1 MTLNFYKSSGF
12 ISYLG
17 PGMLVFSQPGPVV
30 SLVETSIMVWNRLR
44 GQGGSRVIFLVFEYL
59 KIWDSGSQE
68 LFTESKYLALVL
80 RTDSSK
86 LGPTRAFFNIFPFLY
101 RKIGLKKETFLTNL
115 LSTFCMLMLEN
126 RDFWPYNDP
135 KIRKK

>member
-30 SLVETSIMVWNRLR
+30 SLLVETSIMVWNRLR
-44 GQGGSRVIFLVFEYL
+44 GQGGGSRVIFLVFEYL

-80 RTDSSK
+80 RT
-86 LGPTRAFFNIFPFLY
+86 GPTRAFFNIFPFLY

-115 LSTFCMLMLEN
+115 LSTFCMLMLETQ
-126 RDFWPYNDP
+126 FFGYG
-135 KIRKK
+135 